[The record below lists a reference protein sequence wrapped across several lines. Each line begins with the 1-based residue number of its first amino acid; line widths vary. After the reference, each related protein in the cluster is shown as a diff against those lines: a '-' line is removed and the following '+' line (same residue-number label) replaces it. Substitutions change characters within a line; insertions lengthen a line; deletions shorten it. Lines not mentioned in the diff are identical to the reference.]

1 MRRRPAQQLF
11 GHAAQGAVV
20 ADSSLHVG
28 HGGAHEPF
36 ETSRFVAPEPFG
48 LRTVERR
55 PGIVVRHG
63 RSACQRTVAGRGG
76 TVVIPFVHGDEV
88 GEIETFR
95 NVAGGFQRTAGVVL
109 LAGPKPVALRPR
121 LALAAALAV
130 LAMLRGII
138 GRLRRTAHMQ
148 RVGRPGQHPVG
159 FEEAAV
165 HAVTHRHDRFGA
177 DRQVG
182 IPRPFGQR
190 DIPAQVGDRR
200 VALVGEITL
209 RDLRRDGI
217 TRPEPEGVAAQQGFE
232 RVEARFVAEQELLA
246 AVEQTV
252 QAAKQRMYVRRFPG
266 TQTGC
271 GDDEKGREKERQFFH
286 FRQRICTNI
295 TIKSMQKQI
304 IGPVLFV

>member
-1 MRRRPAQQLF
+1 
-11 GHAAQGAVV
+11 
-20 ADSSLHVG
+20 
-28 HGGAHEPF
+28 
-36 ETSRFVAPEPFG
+36 
-48 LRTVERR
+48 
-55 PGIVVRHG
+55 
-63 RSACQRTVAGRGG
+63 
-76 TVVIPFVHGDEV
+76 
-88 GEIETFR
+88 
-95 NVAGGFQRTAGVVL
+95 
-109 LAGPKPVALRPR
+109 
-121 LALAAALAV
+121 
-130 LAMLRGII
+130 MLRGII

-217 TRPEPEGVAAQQGFE
+217 TRPEPEGVAAQQRFE
-232 RVEARFVAEQELLA
+232 RVEARFVAEQELLP